1 MVKLWFLFALEPTVV
16 NALSLAK
23 SEGEMI
29 SSVVLTTK
37 RKVQLVFIKLQK
49 TYKLQDCGDR
59 PKIINGSYLQPAKN
73 EAYID
78 LDQLEVQCRKR

>member
-37 RKVQLVFIKLQK
+37 RKVQLVFIKFQ
-49 TYKLQDCGDR
+49 
-59 PKIINGSYLQPAKN
+59 IFH
-73 EAYID
+73 
-78 LDQLEVQCRKR
+78 LDY